1 MGGGGC
7 SRCGFDDL
15 CLIMTIA
22 LSGQCDN
29 KESSS
34 TAGGCSFE
42 GLVAKFVDSCW
53 AVMMS
58 SEETKFP
65 SNFRAGEG

>member
-1 MGGGGC
+1 MGGGGLF
-7 SRCGFDDL
+7 SLLYHTGFDDL

-29 KESSS
+29 KESST

-42 GLVAKFVDSCW
+42 GFVDGW
-53 AVMMS
+53 
-58 SEETKFP
+58 P
-65 SNFRAGEG
+65 SLSTPAGLS